1 MKQPQQWLVPQSV
14 FFDNNAME
22 LEINNKKIIKER
34 SYIWKILNAIINNH
48 GSTKKKKN

>member
-1 MKQPQQWLVPQSV
+1 MKQPQQWLVPQRA

-34 SYIWKILNAIINNH
+34 PYIWKILNAIINNH
-48 GSTKKKKN
+48 GSKKKN